1 MHDLLILAHIVAGTV
16 GLAAGPVAGLAR
28 KQHGLHT
35 VAGWTYQICCAVLCT
50 SALALVAMQP
60 ALWGFAVIA
69 VLTEAA
75 AVGAVVV
82 RRRRRSG
89 WQPKHV
95 QLVLSSYVSFV
106 TGLVVQTAG
115 GLWWVV
121 PVVIG
126 STVVSVVTG
135 RVAASSSV
143 RQEQHRVAELVPQV
157 ALGDRLGIGL
167 LDERRTGQPLEQQ
180 QVAGLRGVQP
190 GDQASDDADGTLRAE
205 HEVGPATR

>member
-28 KQHGLHT
+28 KQQGLHT

-82 RRRRRSG
+82 R
-89 WQPKHV
+89 
-95 QLVLSSYVSFV
+95 
-106 TGLVVQTAG
+106 AG
-115 GLWWVV
+115 GV
-121 PVVIG
+121 PAG
-126 STVVSVVTG
+126 SPSTYDWCCRPTS
-135 RVAASSSV
+135 RS
-143 RQEQHRVAELVPQV
+143 
-157 ALGDRLGIGL
+157 
-167 LDERRTGQPLEQQ
+167 
-180 QVAGLRGVQP
+180 
-190 GDQASDDADGTLRAE
+190 
-205 HEVGPATR
+205 

>member
-28 KQHGLHT
+28 KQQGLHT

-82 RRRRRSG
+82 RRRRVPAGSPSTYDWCCRPTSRS
-89 WQPKHV
+89 
-95 QLVLSSYVSFV
+95 
-106 TGLVVQTAG
+106 
-115 GLWWVV
+115 
-121 PVVIG
+121 
-126 STVVSVVTG
+126 
-135 RVAASSSV
+135 
-143 RQEQHRVAELVPQV
+143 
-157 ALGDRLGIGL
+157 
-167 LDERRTGQPLEQQ
+167 
-180 QVAGLRGVQP
+180 
-190 GDQASDDADGTLRAE
+190 
-205 HEVGPATR
+205 